1 MNAAARILVVLA
13 RLFGL
18 TAVVLG
24 LLFWA
29 GYARGWTG
37 LHMAVGSGMVLS
49 LFVLA
54 VVALRSDAGPGLVVL
69 AIGWAFLV
77 PILGVM
83 QTRLLPGPLH
93 WMIQVLHLA
102 VSGAAIGLA
111 GALGAQVA
119 RAAAGRPERGRDVE
133 LAA

>member
-1 MNAAARILVVLA
+1 VT
-13 RLFGL
+13 RLCGI

-29 GYARGWTG
+29 GYARGWVG

-49 LFVLA
+49 LFLLA
-54 VVALRSDAGPGLVVL
+54 VVAVRSRARPGLLVL

-77 PILGVM
+77 PIFGVM
-83 QTRLLPGPLH
+83 QTRLLPGPLY
-93 WMIQVLHLA
+93 WVIQLLHLA
-102 VSGAAIGLA
+102 ISGAAIGLA
-111 GALGAQVA
+111 SALGSHIA
-119 RAAAGRPERGRDVE
+119 RTAAGRPGRDRTAE

>member
-1 MNAAARILVVLA
+1 MKTAARILGVLT
-13 RLFGL
+13 RLFGI

-29 GYARGWTG
+29 GYARGWIG

-54 VVALRSDAGPGLVVL
+54 VVALRSHARPGLVVV

-93 WMIQVLHLA
+93 WVIQVLHLV

-111 GALGAQVA
+111 SALGSQIG
-119 RAAAGRPERGRDVE
+119 RAAAGRPERGRGVE
-133 LAA
+133 LA

>member
-13 RLFGL
+13 RL
-18 TAVVLG
+18 LG

-102 VSGAAIGLA
+102 VSGAAI
-111 GALGAQVA
+111 
-119 RAAAGRPERGRDVE
+119 
-133 LAA
+133 